1 MKYRYVV
8 AFQLVGVVKPNADL
22 EGATHELYSAQVRAW
37 LTGDL
42 DTLPSE
48 VDEAA
53 AIGSLLLTTVFCGKE
68 SEGTPEERLAQ
79 EIKALRYRRKQE
91 TDGTAFL
98 VVQAEG
104 NIPEFNPQPAREI
117 AGYVLAIGDAP
128 KNEIR
133 SRHESAIQGLLAAIA
148 VGSEHLCG
156 IKKVADSVTF
166 VREDGKPLY
175 CYSLTGSAS
184 GYMQLPI
191 LKDTWANIPHDAR
204 ILSRH
209 QALVDA
215 ARLLTRSFAESRD
228 PLLAFLSAWCGLEIF
243 VNKNFKSY
251 ESGLLAK
258 LSSGPSSPMPQR
270 IIERIRSVMSDK
282 YRLNDKFSVISG
294 ELADAGAE
302 PDQIIFESIKL
313 VRDKLLHG
321 ENISLTNLPTVEAQ
335 RLLRKYLLLHLRNN
349 GM

>member
-8 AFQLVGVVKPNADL
+8 AFQLVGVGKPNADV
-22 EGATHELYSAQVRAW
+22 EGAAIELHAAEARAW

-53 AIGSLLLTTVFCGKE
+53 AIGGLLLTMGFCGQGT
-68 SEGTPEERLAQ
+68 EGTREERLAQ
-79 EIKALRYRRKQE
+79 EIKALRYRRQQE
-91 TDGTAFL
+91 TGGTAFL

-104 NIPEFNPQPAREI
+104 DIPEFNPQSQREV
-117 AGYVLAIGDAP
+117 AGCVLAIDDAP
-128 KNEIR
+128 KNEVR

-148 VGSEHLCG
+148 VGSEYLYG
-156 IKKVADSVTF
+156 IKKVVDSVTF

-175 CYSLTGSAS
+175 CYTVTGSAS
-184 GYMQLPI
+184 GYAQRPLPKVV
-191 LKDTWANIPHDAR
+191 LATVPRDAK

-209 QALVDA
+209 QELVDA

-258 LSSGPSSPMPQR
+258 LSSGSPSPMPQR
-270 IIERIRSVMSDK
+270 VIERIRSVMSDK
-282 YRLNDKFSVISG
+282 YRLSDKFSVISG
-294 ELADAGAE
+294 ELADASTEA
-302 PDQIIFESIKL
+302 DQITFDSIKL

-321 ENISLTNLPTVEAQ
+321 ESISLTNLPTAEAQ